1 MFFICSQQN
10 NCSDIK
16 TNYTT
21 PQLGLPPSAVIVFKY
36 TDEKLLPVPNY
47 SLTPILSN
55 TFEKSPPPIRPKKG
69 TGAAEGNICRV
80 YFLISLI
87 WFQMWDL
94 VGIAQG

>member
-36 TDEKLLPVPNY
+36 IDEKLLPALNY
-47 SLTPILSN
+47 SLTPIFSN
-55 TFEKSPPPIRPKKG
+55 TFGKKPPRHQIKQKNLKCKR
-69 TGAAEGNICRV
+69 
-80 YFLISLI
+80 
-87 WFQMWDL
+87 
-94 VGIAQG
+94 